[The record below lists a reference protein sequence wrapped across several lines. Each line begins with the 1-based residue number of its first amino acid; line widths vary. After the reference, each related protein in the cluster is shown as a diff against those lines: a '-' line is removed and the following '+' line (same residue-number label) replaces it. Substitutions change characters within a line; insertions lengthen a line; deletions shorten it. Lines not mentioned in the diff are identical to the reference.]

1 MTGAASCSNPDPNPH
16 PNPHPDP
23 HPDPHP
29 NPHLHLTRYEQISAD
44 AAARV
49 KQRREGRKE
58 EMLANARPFSF
69 QEAVKKKPPPSE
81 PDLQVVF
88 RATPVP
94 KAVHEPLWEIIQHR
108 EAGRQERVAREAQA
122 LYQKRQL
129 PPHLAEEENRRL
141 ARSAEERAR
150 IEREALKDNTFH
162 PKVRASLPPDFGAL
176 QRRFEKSLEVAKLT
190 NPHRKVY
197 LAAI

>member
-1 MTGAASCSNPDPNPH
+1 
-16 PNPHPDP
+16 
-23 HPDPHP
+23 
-29 NPHLHLTRYEQISAD
+29 
-44 AAARV
+44 
-49 KQRREGRKE
+49 
-58 EMLANARPFSF
+58 MLANARPFSF

-129 PPHLAEEENRRL
+129 PPRLAEEENRRL

-190 NPHRKVY
+190 NPHRKVPGRHSN
-197 LAAI
+197 LGPTDVSVDPDRLIPCSPRALPGCAQGVRAEDRPAAWG

>member
-1 MTGAASCSNPDPNPH
+1 
-16 PNPHPDP
+16 
-23 HPDPHP
+23 
-29 NPHLHLTRYEQISAD
+29 
-44 AAARV
+44 
-49 KQRREGRKE
+49 
-58 EMLANARPFSF
+58 MLANARPFSF

-129 PPHLAEEENRRL
+129 SNKDSAREEERHISPTSPL
-141 ARSAEERAR
+141 YLPYISQGQRSR
-150 IEREALKDNTFH
+150 
-162 PKVRASLPPDFGAL
+162 GG
-176 QRRFEKSLEVAKLT
+176 VAG
-190 NPHRKVY
+190 
-197 LAAI
+197 